1 MPVDVKDKKQLT
13 AVHHAIT
20 VNSLDAVKVNIMLMI
35 MIKVNIMIKIMIM
48 IMIMHSDRHACSHGD
63 SYSDSHG
70 YSQYN
75 CRDNFQGTG

>member
-20 VNSLDAVKVNIMLMI
+20 VNSLDAVKVNIM
-35 MIKVNIMIKIMIM
+35 
-48 IMIMHSDRHACSHGD
+48 IMIMHGDRHTGSHGD

-75 CRDNFQGTG
+75 CRDNFQGHG